1 MNARS
6 AFPGTPAGAE
16 LLVLA
21 PCLPR
26 PDGDAVSLRWY
37 HLLRFLARHF
47 RVHLGCSADLLRDGA
62 QFSRVRA
69 LCHETCFVA
78 PPGIGRSMR
87 LGGMRLGAMRL
98 GAMRM
103 DPALQSWATRLCA
116 RRPVGAVLACGAR
129 MGACLAALPPGL
141 VRMVDFVELES
152 DRQRRRGAV
161 RPWPG
166 AVLWRRQA
174 QRLLAIERCAGA
186 ACDHALFAVP
196 ADVARFRLF
205 APESAHKAQLLAS
218 GVDPEHYS
226 PHILQRSPYRPGERV
241 LLLAGPLHG
250 DAAADAARWLAA
262 EVFAPLRAADPSLSL
277 YLVDAS
283 AHARR
288 HPSLGILARRAGV
301 AVVGGQGAA
310 FDLRPYL
317 AHAALVLAPPTGGH
331 AAGMAVLAAM
341 AMQKPVLGL
350 PRSLSGLACLRLPE
364 ALAAADAPGFR
375 ERIGAILAQPGASP
389 GTGRGVRL
397 DIGRGIGPDFGL
409 GIGSNTGPE
418 AAEASEVGRAARA
431 RVLREHDWN
440 LRLAGL
446 PALLAAACPS
456 HAQPLASA
464 G

>member
-1 MNARS
+1 MNARF
-6 AFPGTPAGAE
+6 APAGIPAGAE

-26 PDGDAVSLRWY
+26 PDGDAASLRWY

-47 RVHLGCSADLLRDGA
+47 RVHLGCSADPLRDGA

-78 PPGIGRSMR
+78 PPGIGRR
-87 LGGMRLGAMRL
+87 MRL

-103 DPALQSWATRLCA
+103 DPALQAWAMRLCA

-129 MGACLAALPPGL
+129 MGARLAVLPPRL
-141 VRMVDFVELES
+141 VRIVDFVELES

-161 RPWPG
+161 RSWPG
-166 AVLWRRQA
+166 AVLGRRQA
-174 QRLLAIERCAGA
+174 QRLLAIERGAGA
-186 ACDHALFAVP
+186 ACDHALFAAA

-241 LLLAGPLHG
+241 LLLAGPLQG
-250 DAAADAARWLAA
+250 DAAADAAHWLAD
-262 EVFAPLRAADPSLSL
+262 EVFAPLRVADPSLAL

-288 HPSLGILARRAGV
+288 HPSLGALARKNGV
-301 AVVGGQGAA
+301 TVVGGQVAP
-310 FDLRPYL
+310 FDLRPWL
-317 AHAALVLAPPTGGH
+317 AHAALVLAPPADGH

-350 PRSLSGLACLRLPE
+350 ARSLSGLACLRLPE
-364 ALAAADAPGFR
+364 ALAAADAPGYQA
-375 ERIGAILAQPGASP
+375 RIAAILGEP
-389 GTGRGVRL
+389 GTGDG
-397 DIGRGIGPDFGL
+397 D
-409 GIGSNTGPE
+409 
-418 AAEASEVGRAARA
+418 AEANAVGRAARA
-431 RVLREHDWN
+431 RVLREHDWY

-446 PALLAAACPS
+446 PALLATSCS
-456 HAQPLASA
+456 SDAQPLASA

>member
-1 MNARS
+1 MNARFLPS
-6 AFPGTPAGAE
+6 GPAAGAE

-26 PDGDAVSLRWY
+26 PDGDAASLRWY
-37 HLLRFLARHF
+37 QLLRFLACHF
-47 RVHLGCSADLLRDGA
+47 RVHLGCSADPLRDGA

-78 PPGIGRSMR
+78 PPGIGRR
-87 LGGMRLGAMRL
+87 MRL

-103 DPALQSWATRLCA
+103 DPALQAWAMRLCA

-129 MGACLAALPPGL
+129 MGARLAVLPPRL
-141 VRMVDFVELES
+141 VRIVDFVELES

-161 RPWPG
+161 RSWPG
-166 AVLWRRQA
+166 AVLGRRQA
-174 QRLLAIERCAGA
+174 QRLLAIERGAGA
-186 ACDHALFAVP
+186 ACDHALFAVA

-241 LLLAGPLHG
+241 LLLAGPLQG
-250 DAAADAARWLAA
+250 DAADAARWLAA
-262 EVFAPLRAADPSLSL
+262 EVFAPLRAADPTLSL
-277 YLVDAS
+277 YLADTS

-288 HPSLGILARRAGV
+288 RPSLGALARQDGV
-301 AVVGGQGAA
+301 TLVGGQGAP
-310 FDLRPYL
+310 FDPRPYL
-317 AHAALVLAPPTGGH
+317 AHAALVLAPPADGH

-350 PRSLSGLACLRLPE
+350 PRSLSGLACLQLPE

-375 ERIGAILAQPGASP
+375 ARIAAVLAETGNEAETGAGQAS
-389 GTGRGVRL
+389 
-397 DIGRGIGPDFGL
+397 
-409 GIGSNTGPE
+409 
-418 AAEASEVGRAARA
+418 AVGRAARA

-446 PALLAAACPS
+446 PALFQAAP
-456 HAQPLASA
+456 QPLVSA

>member
-1 MNARS
+1 MNALFLPAS
-6 AFPGTPAGAE
+6 PAAGAE

-26 PDGDAVSLRWY
+26 PDGDAASLRWFQ
-37 HLLRFLARHF
+37 LLRFLARHF
-47 RVHLGCSADLLRDGA
+47 RVHLGCSADPLRDGA

-87 LGGMRLGAMRL
+87 LAAMRL

-103 DPALQSWATRLCA
+103 DPALQAWATRLCT
-116 RRPVGAVLACGAR
+116 RRPVGAVLACGAG

-141 VRMVDFVELES
+141 VRVVDFVELES

-166 AVLWRRQA
+166 AALWRRQA
-174 QRLLAIERCAGA
+174 RRLLAIERGAGA
-186 ACDHALFAVP
+186 ACDVALFAGA

-226 PHILQRSPYRPGERV
+226 PHILARSPYRPGEKV
-241 LLLAGPLHG
+241 LLLAAPLHG
-250 DAAADAARWLAA
+250 DAAADAGRWLAA
-262 EVFAPLRAADPSLSL
+262 EVFAPLRAADPTLSL
-277 YLVDAS
+277 YLADTS

-288 HPSLGILARRAGV
+288 RPSLGALARQDGV
-301 AVVGGQGAA
+301 TLVGGQGAP
-310 FDLRPYL
+310 FDPRPYL
-317 AHAALVLAPPTGGH
+317 AHAALVLAPPADGH

-341 AMQKPVLGL
+341 AMQKPVRGL
-350 PRSLSGLACLRLPE
+350 PRSLSGLACLQLPE

-375 ERIGAILAQPGASP
+375 ARIAAVLAEAATGN
-389 GTGRGVRL
+389 GTGQ
-397 DIGRGIGPDFGL
+397 
-409 GIGSNTGPE
+409 
-418 AAEASEVGRAARA
+418 ASAVGRAARA

-446 PALLAAACPS
+446 PALLASAV
-456 HAQPLASA
+456 QPLASA

>member
-1 MNARS
+1 MNAHLDPS
-6 AFPGTPAGAE
+6 GTFAGPE

-47 RVHLGCSADLLRDGA
+47 RVHLGCSTDPLRDGA

-78 PPGIGRSMR
+78 PPGIGRS
-87 LGGMRLGAMRL
+87 LRLGAAQLGALRL

-103 DPALQSWATRLCA
+103 DPALRAWATRLCA

-129 MGACLAALPPGL
+129 MGACLTVLPSGL
-141 VRMVDFVELES
+141 VRVVDFVELES
-152 DRQRRRGAV
+152 DRQRRRGAA
-161 RPWPG
+161 RSWPG
-166 AVLWRRQA
+166 GVLWRRQA
-174 QRLLAIERCAGA
+174 RRLLAIERGAGA
-186 ACDHALFAVP
+186 ACDHALFAGA

-205 APESAHKAQLLAS
+205 APEAAHKARLLAS

-250 DAAADAARWLAA
+250 DAAADAARWLAG

-283 AHARR
+283 AHARQ
-288 HPSLGILARRAGV
+288 HPSLSVLARRAGV
-301 AVVGGQGAA
+301 TLVGGPGAG

-317 AHAALVLAPPTGGH
+317 AHAAL
-331 AAGMAVLAAM
+331 VLAAM

-364 ALAAADAPGFR
+364 ALAAADAPGYR
-375 ERIGAILAQPGASP
+375 ARIAAILAESGTTSGAA
-389 GTGRGVRL
+389 GAG
-397 DIGRGIGPDFGL
+397 
-409 GIGSNTGPE
+409 
-418 AAEASEVGRAARA
+418 AVGRAARA

-440 LRLAGL
+440 LRLACL
-446 PALLAAACPS
+446 PALLAAGSSS